1 MDGMR
6 ALFERLGIERA
17 HVATQYQPDLEA
29 LIDGAVERVAS
40 LTLMAPNRTDTA
52 RLARLGGRLLVFTGD
67 EGYSAQATERA
78 ISGLPDAE
86 VHRFQNYRCETWTD
100 VVGER
105 KREILAAMRSF
116 LAKREGEAP
125 ASRLDIDG
133 ARGEVD
139 GITYRVRGRGP
150 ALILMP
156 MLLSPGQWDAIIE
169 ELAEDH
175 AVVRTGGA
183 PLGMVA
189 VLEGRGTDSGYR
201 RVLRSL
207 MDEIA
212 LDETERLLE
221 VGCGT
226 GAVARWLAT
235 TIPTTAPI
243 TAVDVNDFLLGEAKA
258 LAARDGLGERIA
270 FGPGDATK
278 LPFEAGA
285 FDVTLCLTVM
295 EEGDA
300 DAMLG
305 ELIRVTRPGGRV
317 GAVVRA
323 VDRPMIWNLPL
334 PDDIRERVEAPIR
347 SVSADGCADAS
358 LYDRFAAAGLGD
370 LRLYPAYMAIDDVN
384 NPSFRYYEPHVLSLL
399 DEGEKTVWHRA
410 LAAAVAAGTQY
421 LARPMHCAVGTKPT

>member
-1 MDGMR
+1 MDGMA
-6 ALFERLGIERA
+6 ALFGRLGIERA

-29 LIDGAVERVAS
+29 LIDGAVERLAS

-52 RLARLGGRLLVFTGD
+52 RLARLGGRLLVFTGE

-105 KREILAAMRSF
+105 KGEILAAMRAF
-116 LAKREGEAP
+116 LAKREATHLDLDGE
-125 ASRLDIDG
+125 S
-133 ARGEVD
+133 GEVE

-156 MLLSPGQWDAIIE
+156 MLLSPGQWDAIVE

-175 AVVRTGGA
+175 AVVLTGGDR
-183 PLGMVA
+183 LGMVA

-201 RVLRSL
+201 RVLRCL

-243 TAVDVNDFLLGEAKA
+243 TAVDVNDFLLGEARA
-258 LAARDGLGERIA
+258 LAARDGVGDRIA
-270 FGPGDATK
+270 FGPGDATE
-278 LPFEAGA
+278 LPFEAGS

-370 LRLYPAYMAIDDVN
+370 LRLYPAYMAVDDVN
-384 NPSFRYYEPHVLSLL
+384 NASFRYYEPHELSLL
-399 DEGEKTVWHRA
+399 DAAEKTVWHDA
-410 LAAAVAAGTQY
+410 FAAAVAAGTLY
-421 LARPMHCAVGTKPT
+421 FARPMHCAVGTKVA